1 MTKIKAVG
9 FDYGGV
15 IGGDPNLGHYFTDQ
29 NAKLLGITSEEWRST
44 YFNMNSLLNTG
55 AISNKVDFWTKFLE
69 NFNQVDKL
77 DKVLALD
84 AELSDKY
91 IAVNTSMLA
100 LVDRLHTAGY
110 KAGLLSNATA
120 EVAGKIKQLGIAHH
134 FDSFLFSID
143 IGLQKPD
150 CLAFSKLAESLQVG
164 VSELV
169 FIDDAEKSLV
179 NATSCGF
186 TPVLFESQTQLE
198 NTLHE
203 LGLTY

>member
-1 MTKIKAVG
+1 MTKIKAMG

-15 IGGDPNLGHYFTDQ
+15 IGGDPNLGRYFTDE

-44 YFNMNSLLNTG
+44 YFNMNGLLNTG

-69 NFNQVDKL
+69 NFSQIDKL
-77 DKVLALD
+77 EQVLALD

-91 IAVNTSMLA
+91 ISVNTSMLS
-100 LVDRLHTAGY
+100 LVDRLHNAGY
-110 KAGLLSNATA
+110 KTGLLSNATA

-150 CLAFSKLAESLQVG
+150 CLAFNKLADSLQVK
-164 VSELV
+164 VQELV
-169 FIDDAEKSLV
+169 FIDDAEKSLI
-179 NATSCGF
+179 NATTCGF
-186 TPVLFESQTQLE
+186 TPILFKSQTQLE
-198 NTLHE
+198 NDLHK
-203 LGLTY
+203 LGVTY

>member
-15 IGGDPNLGHYFTDQ
+15 IGGDPSLGLYFTEQ
-29 NAKLLGITSEEWRST
+29 NAELLSISSEEWRST

-91 IAVNTSMLA
+91 IAVNSSMLA
-100 LVDRLHTAGY
+100 LVDRLHNADY
-110 KAGLLSNATA
+110 KVGLLSNATA

-150 CLAFSKLAESLQVG
+150 CLAFTKLAASLSVG
-164 VSELV
+164 ISELV
-169 FIDDAEKSLV
+169 FIDDAKKSLV
-179 NATSCGF
+179 NAAECGF
-186 TPVLFESQTQLE
+186 TPILFKSQTQLE
-198 NTLHE
+198 SDLHK